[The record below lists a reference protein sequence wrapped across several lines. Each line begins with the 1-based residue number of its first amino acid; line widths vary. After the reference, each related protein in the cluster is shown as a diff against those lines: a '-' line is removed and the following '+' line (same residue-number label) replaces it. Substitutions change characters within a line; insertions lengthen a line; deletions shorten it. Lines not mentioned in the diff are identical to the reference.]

1 MTKVIDS
8 VDFGPGIPCTHD
20 SDLNELMRTIY
31 AYFCYKAIRQIY
43 KQTLTRLSRFFPR
56 ETVLLLISNVS

>member
-20 SDLNELMRTIY
+20 SDLNELMRTIF
-31 AYFCYKAIRQIY
+31 AIRAIRQIY
-43 KQTLTRLSRFFPR
+43 KQTLTRLSRFFPK
-56 ETVLLLISNVS
+56 ETVLLLISNVL